1 MSGMKIER
9 DARVLASDGE
19 VGRVTHVI
27 VDRETREVTE
37 IVVEHDGQER
47 LLPIG
52 AVASADG
59 DTVRLRG
66 DLRQV
71 PLTDGFRRDEFH
83 GVDDETADAQ
93 NRGRAERGGAALRDA
108 QDDAVTIAGVP
119 GGTADAGHLVRRQPT
134 ATEELAVPVAE
145 ERLQVEK
152 RQAELGAVELHK
164 RVVEEQVSVPVELS
178 REEVRVYRHD
188 VADRPVRPGEAVFD
202 GGVTRVPVRGE
213 DAIVTKEAVITGEV
227 VVDKERVVEREQV
240 TDTVRKEQVEVE
252 RSDRA
257 GQSRTRGRGSKRN
270 G

>member
-9 DARVLASDGE
+9 GARVLASDGE
-19 VGRVTHVI
+19 VGRVTHVV

-66 DLRQV
+66 DLRQL
-71 PLTDGFRRDEFH
+71 PPTDRFRRDEFR

-93 NRGRAERGGAALRDA
+93 NRGLAERGGAALRDA
-108 QDDAVTIAGVP
+108 EDDAVTIAGLP
-119 GGTADAGHLVRRQPT
+119 GEPAAAAPAAHRP
-134 ATEELAVPVAE
+134 AAAEELVVPVAE

-152 RQAELGAVELHK
+152 RQTELGAVELHK
-164 RVVEEQVSVPVELS
+164 RVVEEQVSVPIELS
-178 REEVRVYRHD
+178 REEVRVYKQD
-188 VADRPVRPGEAVFD
+188 IPDRPAHPGEAVFD
-202 GGVTRVPVRGE
+202 GGTTRIPVRGE
-213 DAIVTKEAVITGEV
+213 DAIVTKEAVVTGEV
-227 VVDKERVVEREQV
+227 VLDKERVVEREQI
-240 TDTVRKEQVEVE
+240 TDTVRKERVEVE

-257 GQSRTRGRGSKRN
+257 GQSRARRRGGKRN